1 MTKRRVMVDEK
12 PLASLSRPSFDWN
25 GISSPND
32 ACIVAS
38 LMNHA
43 RIGCVST
50 RPNCVDLRLHREN
63 ILRKEAEKRS
73 GHGLTVRPL

>member
-38 LMNHA
+38 LLMNHA
-43 RIGCVST
+43 RIGVRNSPKFVST
-50 RPNCVDLRLHREN
+50 CVYT
-63 ILRKEAEKRS
+63 EK
-73 GHGLTVRPL
+73 TF